1 MKRILYSTKEAAII
15 AVNRIFTQLGVTSLE
30 GDTHVEIPEEQ
41 LAQLAVEQSDFEA
54 ALKKVQPSSKR
65 EGFVTVPN
73 TTWDDIGAL
82 ASVREK
88 LRVSVVEPIRNPT
101 DFYRSST

>member
-15 AVNRIFTQLGVTSLE
+15 AVNRIFTQLGVTGLE

-65 EGFVTVPN
+65 EGFVTV
-73 TTWDDIGAL
+73 GL
-82 ASVREK
+82 V
-88 LRVSVVEPIRNPT
+88 
-101 DFYRSST
+101 